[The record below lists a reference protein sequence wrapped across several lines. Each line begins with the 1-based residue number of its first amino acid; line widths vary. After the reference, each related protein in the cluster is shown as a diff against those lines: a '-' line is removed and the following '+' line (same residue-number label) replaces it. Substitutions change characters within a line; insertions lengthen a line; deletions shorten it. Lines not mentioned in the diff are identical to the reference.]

1 MSNNSKPIKSYITAI
16 LGCAILIVF
25 DQFTKYLASAHL
37 KDQPPFIIIKK
48 VFQLQYLENRGAAFG
63 ILQNQKV
70 FFIIS
75 GILILAIMGYGF
87 IKIPK
92 TKHYIG
98 MRFCIILIVSG
109 AIGNMIDRISQ
120 NYVVDFFYF
129 ELIDFP
135 IFNMADIYVVIAS
148 ISLVLLILFFYKDE
162 DFSFLSLRKK

>member
-1 MSNNSKPIKSYITAI
+1 MANHSKHIKSYITAI
-16 LGCAILIVF
+16 LGCVILIAF
-25 DQFTKYLASAHL
+25 DQFTKSMAAAHL
-37 KDQPPFIIIKK
+37 KDQSPFIIIKQ

-63 ILQNQKV
+63 ILQNQKT
-70 FFIIS
+70 FFVIS
-75 GILILAIMGYGF
+75 GILILIVMGYGF

-92 TKHYIG
+92 NRHYTG

-109 AIGNMIDRISQ
+109 AIGNMIDRVSQ

-148 ISLVLLILFFYKDE
+148 IGLVLLILFFYKDE